1 MASRQVVSRK
11 ALSKSTAAGRY
22 GIGKP
27 SVIMIQLEKQKRLI
41 TNLFQFALHGRV
53 IFDDHRR
60 SLAIISS

>member
-1 MASRQVVSRK
+1 
-11 ALSKSTAAGRY
+11 
-22 GIGKP
+22 
-27 SVIMIQLEKQKRLI
+27 VIMIQLEKQKRLI